1 MNNLKMASTSLKVAA
16 EAATADLIGKLKGA
30 GVEAA
35 YSTNFNP
42 WELPMGEV
50 DLDGVTLSHQPG
62 RIQVGNLDGSNTIYT
77 ICAGDTAR
85 VEFTGYPVNNY
96 NESLFASAE
105 RVSVNL
111 KPAESQDS
119 AGVESQGSAG
129 VEVKT
134 SREVVC
140 STLLRVLQTIG
151 VEAAYVP
158 GANPEVF
165 LRQYEEE
172 GMNRPHAQAFL
183 LEGVECSTTSSKIVV
198 GDIVFDYD
206 CNSVT
211 FYNVTELK
219 DPSRDYLF
227 DDLFMSAKSI
237 KCSAE

>member
-16 EAATADLIGKLKGA
+16 SAATTDLIGLLKGA
-30 GVEAA
+30 GVEDA
-35 YSTNFNP
+35 YSTGFNP

-50 DLDGVTLSHQPG
+50 DLDNVTLSHSPG
-62 RIQVGNLDGSNTIYT
+62 TIRVGNLDGSNTIYT

-129 VEVKT
+129 VEVLT
-134 SREVVC
+134 SREVVAD
-140 STLLRVLQTIG
+140 TLSRVLKTIG

-158 GANPEVF
+158 GADPAVF
-165 LRQYEEE
+165 LRQFEEE
-172 GMNRPHAQAFL
+172 GMNRPHASEFL

-198 GDIVFDYD
+198 GDIVFNYD
-206 CNSVT
+206 NNSVT
-211 FYNVTELK
+211 FYNVTELN

-227 DDLFMSAKSI
+227 EELFNSAKSI